1 MTAYYVQPEPSASGG
16 EAYWLEGYAV
26 GDAKFA
32 AAQSDG
38 TSTTLIASTRVQLA
52 GVQSDGTSSS
62 LFGGNRVV
70 AGALVQEPVTAT
82 VTGVTRV
89 RQGSIRADGTSATL
103 IGGNR
108 VRSIGVLSEGS
119 ATVLSGAN
127 ATYDAFALTRD
138 LYVEGGYWN
147 TGYTEYSAPK
157 TKVIVQAEIVKRTGA
172 SALASSSTLAA
183 SNRIRTQV
191 GVLSDANGIFIINAN
206 ATLNFAAVSEA
217 VGEAF
222 AALTEK
228 WLEQA
233 EDQDVWTDKA
243 EDTDAWT
250 DVVEASGTWTSV
262 SEDTDIWTDVSEDTD
277 TWTDL
282 SPLT

>member
-38 TSTTLIASTRVQLA
+38 TSTTLIASSRVKETGLR
-52 GVQSDGTSSS
+52 SDGTSSS

-89 RQGSIRADGTSATL
+89 RQGSIRADGTSTTL

-108 VRSIGVLSEGS
+108 IRPVGSLTEATATTLIGG
-119 ATVLSGAN
+119 N
-127 ATYDAFALTRD
+127 ATYSAHFVPRSY
-138 LYVEGGYWN
+138 YVNAGYWEPN
-147 TGYTEYSAPK
+147 YVDYAVSSHL
-157 TKVIVQAEIVKRTGA
+157 IVQPEIVKPTGA
-172 SALASSSTLAA
+172 SALASSSTLIA
-183 SNRIRTQV
+183 SNRIRTKV
-191 GVLSDANGIFIINAN
+191 GVLSDANGIFIINGSFTTDSGAVS
-206 ATLNFAAVSEA
+206 AAVAEA
-217 VGEAF
+217 L
-222 AALTEK
+222 AALSEK
-228 WLEQA
+228 WLDQA
-233 EDQDVWTDKA
+233 EDADVWTDQA
-243 EDTDAWT
+243 EDGDSWT
-250 DVVEASGTWTSV
+250 NVVEASGTWTTV

>member
-1 MTAYYVQPEPSASGG
+1 MTAYYVQPEPSAAGG

-38 TSTTLIASTRVQLA
+38 TSTTLTAPTRVRFA
-52 GVQSDGTSSS
+52 GLRADGTSSS

-89 RQGSIRADGTSATL
+89 RQGSIRADGTSDTL
-103 IGGNR
+103 IASVR
-108 VRSIGVLSEGS
+108 VRNPAAVSQSRYVLADYWENGYVNYGDASNVKIAGNKTTSSGVLSTGVSTAFIGVTRVKPSSMLAIAE
-119 ATVLSGAN
+119 AEV
-127 ATYDAFALTRD
+127 DAAAGVTRT
-138 LYVEGGYWN
+138 N
-147 TGYTEYSAPK
+147 
-157 TKVIVQAEIVKRTGA
+157 I
-172 SALASSSTLAA
+172 
-183 SNRIRTQV
+183 
-191 GVLSDANGIFIINAN
+191 GVLSDANGVFIINGNVSYASS
-206 ATLNFAAVSEA
+206 AVSEA
-217 VGEAF
+217 VS
-222 AALTEK
+222 AALGALTIK
-228 WLEQA
+228 WLDQA
-233 EDQDVWTDKA
+233 EDQDVWTNI
-243 EDTDAWT
+243 
-250 DVVEASGTWTSV
+250 

>member
-38 TSTTLIASTRVQLA
+38 TSTTLAAPTRVQLA

-119 ATVLSGAN
+119 ATTLAGGN
-127 ATYDAFALTRD
+127 ATYSPAIVPRS
-138 LYVEGGYWN
+138 LYVDTGYWAAN
-147 TGYTEYSAPK
+147 YVDYAISSHAS
-157 TKVIVQAEIVKRTGA
+157 VQAEIVKPTGA
-172 SALASSSTLAA
+172 SALVSSSTLAA

-262 SEDTDIWTDVSEDTD
+262 SEDADIWTDVSEDTD

>member
-38 TSTTLIASTRVQLA
+38 TSTTLIASSRVKETGLR
-52 GVQSDGTSSS
+52 SDGTSTS

-89 RQGSIRADGTSATL
+89 RQGSIRADGTSTTL

-108 VRSIGVLSEGS
+108 VRPIGVLSEGI
-119 ATVLSGAN
+119 ATTLAGGN

-157 TKVIVQAEIVKRTGA
+157 TKVIVQPIVLKFAGVSS
-172 SALASSSTLAA
+172 SAASSMLTSAGSIRGSAGILSEGQASTIASGSMTYSSLVISAA
-183 SNRIRTQV
+183 TSTAL
-191 GVLSDANGIFIINAN
+191 GALSR
-206 ATLNFAAVSEA
+206 
-217 VGEAF
+217 
-222 AALTEK
+222 K
-228 WLEQA
+228 WTRFEPVD
-233 EDQDVWTDKA
+233 ETWTD
-243 EDTDAWT
+243 
-250 DVVEASGTWTSV
+250 AS
-262 SEDTDIWTDVSEDTD
+262 DVSELWTEIDDTTE
-277 TWTDL
+277 TWT
-282 SPLT
+282 TQ

>member
-38 TSTTLIASTRVQLA
+38 TSTTFMASSRVKETGLR
-52 GVQSDGTSSS
+52 SDGTSSS

-89 RQGSIRADGTSATL
+89 RQGSIRADGTSTTLIASVRVRNPAAVSQSRYVLADYWEYGYADYGDASNVKIAGNKTTSSGILSTGSATTL
-103 IGGNR
+103 IGVTR
-108 VRSIGVLSEGS
+108 VKPSSMLAIAEAEVDAAG
-119 ATVLSGAN
+119 GA
-127 ATYDAFALTRD
+127 
-138 LYVEGGYWN
+138 
-147 TGYTEYSAPK
+147 
-157 TKVIVQAEIVKRTGA
+157 
-172 SALASSSTLAA
+172 
-183 SNRIRTQV
+183 IRTNI
-191 GVLSDANGIFIINAN
+191 GVLSDANGVFIINGNVSYASS
-206 ATLNFAAVSEA
+206 AVSEA
-217 VGEAF
+217 VS
-222 AALTEK
+222 AALGALTIK
-228 WLEQA
+228 WLDQA
-233 EDQDVWTDKA
+233 EDQDVWTDQA
-243 EDTDAWT
+243 EDGDSWT
-250 DVVEASGTWTSV
+250 NVVEASGTWTTV

>member
-38 TSTTLIASTRVQLA
+38 TSTTLMASSRVKETGLR
-52 GVQSDGTSSS
+52 SDGTSSS

-89 RQGSIRADGTSATL
+89 RQGSIRADGTSTTLIASVRVRNPAAVSQSLYAIDDYWDNGYADYGDGSSTRIAGNKTTSSGILSAGSATTL
-103 IGGNR
+103 IGVTR
-108 VRSIGVLSEGS
+108 VKPSSMLAIAEAEVDAAG
-119 ATVLSGAN
+119 GA
-127 ATYDAFALTRD
+127 
-138 LYVEGGYWN
+138 
-147 TGYTEYSAPK
+147 
-157 TKVIVQAEIVKRTGA
+157 
-172 SALASSSTLAA
+172 
-183 SNRIRTQV
+183 IRTNI
-191 GVLSDANGIFIINAN
+191 GVLSDANGVFIINGNVTYASS
-206 ATLNFAAVSEA
+206 AVSEA
-217 VGEAF
+217 VS
-222 AALTEK
+222 AALGALTIK
-228 WLEQA
+228 WLDQA
-233 EDQDVWTDKA
+233 EDQDVWTNI
-243 EDTDAWT
+243 
-250 DVVEASGTWTSV
+250 